1 MVMVRIRTGGLVGDL
16 DFDLGHGGV
25 DGGGRSQ
32 RADHLDV
39 LRVQLLDAGLDVV
52 PHAQLGAVVDHVHRA
67 FGGQVRHVG
76 LVAVPRIVVRER
88 LRQGR
93 LEEVVEVRDGFAPQL
108 VLLRPGVLI
117 ANQIFV

>member
-16 DFDLGHGGV
+16 DFDLGHRGV

-52 PHAQLGAVVDHVHRA
+52 PHGQLVTVVDQVHRA
-67 FGGQVRHVG
+67 FGGQVGHMG
-76 LVAVPRIVVRER
+76 LVV
-88 LRQGR
+88 
-93 LEEVVEVRDGFAPQL
+93 
-108 VLLRPGVLI
+108 I
-117 ANQIFV
+117 A